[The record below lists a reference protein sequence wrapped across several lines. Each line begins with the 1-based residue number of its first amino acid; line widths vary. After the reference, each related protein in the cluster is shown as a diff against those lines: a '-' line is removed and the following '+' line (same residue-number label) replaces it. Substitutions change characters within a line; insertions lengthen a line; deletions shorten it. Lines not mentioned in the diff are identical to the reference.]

1 MLTTDSSRPDAEA
14 LPSIPPAAQ
23 VWRLLCFWIWVAYAW
38 LLLAA
43 VPPLVVG
50 YWFLDSVVQA
60 RIFWTNFTAQVL
72 LFLAGVVL
80 FALVVAVLLRVYA
93 ATRTL
98 RKAAVH
104 VGLWTGIFAGWLWST
119 CYEEY
124 LLAFNAGAFGEV
136 DPLFG
141 HDVGFYVFV
150 LPAVQSTLL
159 VLLWLAI
166 LGALSAVTARLDQL
180 SAKGTFANPALTLWT
195 KAGLLV
201 TNGLNAALLVLGSS
215 LVAQTFLARYGLLF
229 KENGDTGVRTGA
241 AYLDAEGLFS
251 TLNMIYVSTLVE
263 LGIMAVVG
271 YSLYRIKQHGEGL
284 LVDRVRESPSR
295 QLKKDSLNAECRTQN
310 VENGQIL
317 RSAFDIQRSGRVFQR
332 PAFGPRTPLRLG
344 IGLVV
349 LDLAFFVAVVVRN
362 HVFVTPN
369 EPTIQ
374 LPYIERH
381 MAATLRGYRLGE
393 VETVDWRPPDEPLS
407 PERLLASRTVE
418 NAPLLAPWVSYLEEP
433 PDIQHYE
440 RIAAAGSKLV
450 YGPMLQVYEQEQ
462 QLRPYYRFISVDGV
476 RYRVNGQKRMYVSAV
491 RELPSLG
498 FAGPKEWLRHWGSS
512 ALMFTHGL
520 GLVMSPV
527 NELSEEGSPRY
538 VVADVPPQTVDP
550 AFDAEPRVYF
560 GEGAKDDYI
569 LTNIR
574 YLKEFDYATRQS
586 RSEVSYAPDVAGG
599 IPVDSVLKRLLLAL
613 HTGNLNEVLFSRFID
628 HQETRLH
635 LYRTPIQRVRQIA
648 PFLFL
653 DTNVY
658 AFVADGRILWMVNAL
673 TTTGNYPYSFRE
685 VLGDK
690 ADERAVENVPERII
704 NYAEDSVKITID
716 AYSGDVHFVK
726 IADDPIVNAWERI
739 YPGLLEPASAMPGAV
754 ADQLTYPLQ
763 WFHIQFDD
771 IYKRYHQR
779 HPIEFYNVED
789 LWDDADEVVGSIGR
803 GLTEFGTTD
812 QMTFSYE
819 GYNVLLDPADLPAGA
834 AVGAPGD
841 LQFAML
847 MPFTPEGARN
857 LRSLVLAFQDPGNYG
872 RLLNLRVPQG
882 VFVAGPEQAD
892 TLIDDDAQVNQQIT
906 LWVRHGSE
914 VVRGHTLLLP
924 VAGDLLYI
932 EPLWIVSLQNE
943 LPQIKLV
950 SVVYRGRTTM
960 ATSLDQA
967 VRLLGVSEADE
978 QQAHELPWFNEAQ
991 ASGR

>member
-1 MLTTDSSRPDAEA
+1 MLTTSSARTDAEA
-14 LPSIPPAAQ
+14 LPSIPPAGQ
-23 VWRLLCFWIWVAYAW
+23 VWRSLSFWIGTAYVW
-38 LLLAA
+38 LLVAA

-72 LFLAGVVL
+72 LFLPGVVL
-80 FALVVAVLLRVYA
+80 FALAVAVPVRVYA
-93 ATRTL
+93 ARRTL

-104 VGLWTGIFAGWLWST
+104 VGLWIGIFAGWLWST
-119 CYEEY
+119 RYEEY
-124 LLAFNAGAFGEV
+124 LLAFTAGPFGEV

-150 LPAVQSTLL
+150 LPAVQTTRF
-159 VLLWLAI
+159 VLMCLAI
-166 LGALSAVTARLDQL
+166 VGAVSAVVARFDQL
-180 SAKGTFANPALTLWT
+180 SAQGTLANPALTLWT
-195 KAGLLV
+195 KSGLLV
-201 TNGLNAALLVLGSS
+201 TNGLNALLFLLGIS

-241 AYLDAEGLFS
+241 AYLDIEGLFS

-263 LGIMAVVG
+263 LGIMAIAG
-271 YSLYRIKQHGEGL
+271 YSLHRIRQGSEGL
-284 LVDRVRESPSR
+284 LLAR
-295 QLKKDSLNAECRTQN
+295 AT
-310 VENGQIL
+310 
-317 RSAFDIQRSGRVFQR
+317 
-332 PAFGPRTPLRLG
+332 GPLAGGFRLGTPLKLG
-344 IGLVV
+344 ISLLA
-349 LDLAFFVAVVVRN
+349 LDLTFFVALVVRN

-374 LPYIERH
+374 VPYIERH
-381 MAATLRGYRLGE
+381 MAATLRGYRLGQ
-393 VETVDWRPPDEPLS
+393 VDTVDWRPPDKPLTA
-407 PERLLASRTVE
+407 ERLLGSRTVE

-440 RIAAAGSKLV
+440 RIEAAGGSTLV

-476 RYRVNGQKRMYVSAV
+476 RYRVDGQKRMYVSAV

-498 FAGPKEWLRHWGSS
+498 FAGPKEWLRHWGSA

-538 VVADVPPQTVDP
+538 VVADVPPRAADA

-574 YLKEFDYATRQS
+574 YLKEFDYATRQF
-586 RSEVSYAPDVAGG
+586 RTEVVYAPDLESG
-599 IPVDSVLKRLLLAL
+599 IPVDSVLKRVLLAL
-613 HTGNLNEVLFSRFID
+613 HTGNLNEFLFSRFID
-628 HQETRLH
+628 HEKTRVH
-635 LYRTPIQRVRQIA
+635 LYRAPVQRARQIA

-658 AFVADGRILWMVNAL
+658 AFVANGRMLWMVNAL
-673 TTTGNYPYSFRE
+673 TTTSNYPYSFRE

-690 ADERAVENVPERII
+690 ADERAVDNVPERII

-716 AYSGDVHFVK
+716 AYSGDVHFYK
-726 IADDPIVNAWERI
+726 IADDPIITAWERI
-739 YPGLLEPASAMPGAV
+739 YPGLFEPASAMPAAV
-754 ADQLTYPLQ
+754 TEQLTYPLQ

-771 IYKRYHQR
+771 IYKRYHQQ

-803 GLTEFGTTD
+803 GLIEFGTTD

-819 GYNVLLDPADLPAGA
+819 GYNILLDPADLPAGA

-924 VAGDLLYI
+924 VAGDLVYI

-967 VRLLGVSEADE
+967 IRLLGVSEADE
-978 QQAHELPWFNEAQ
+978 QRANELPWFNEAQ